1 MTIKT
6 IKTLLKILLFL
17 IIWVISNSTLVNAS
31 SWDFWQLWWN
41 TDNLVDRSRNWMFA
55 DSVKQI
61 RQFSVWLPRW
71 STWAKLW
78 NDWYPTEDFGWV
90 IMTAQKMKYRL
101 NISWNNDIKKRI

>member
-55 DSVKQI
+55 DTIKQI
-61 RQFSVWLPRW
+61 RGFARWAPRS
-71 STWAKLW
+71 STWSKLW
-78 NDWYPTEDFGWV
+78 ADGFPTENFAMV
-90 IMTAQKMKYRL
+90 LMTWQK
-101 NISWNNDIKKRI
+101 NDQYLEYIIEV